1 MSQQFFEV
9 KEHVFD
15 GQHIREYPRA
25 TAHSQEE
32 VLQVCAKQYI
42 PRSNPKPQPGD
53 VTIIAAHANGFV
65 KELYEPL
72 WDDLLAISEQ
82 HGFRIRSIWIAD
94 VAWQGQSGLLN
105 EANLGNDPSWYDHS
119 RDLLQMINT
128 FRREMPRPLVGIGH
142 SFGGSI
148 IANLALMHPRLFSTL
163 VLLDPVLNFRLVG
176 PAFGFSPLE
185 LSAVRREL
193 WPSRE
198 AAAASFRRSKFYA
211 AWDPRVLDAWIKY
224 GLKDLPSKWFP
235 DPAAAIAAV
244 SKGSKNGGD
253 FSNDD
258 QAPPVTLTTTKHQEV
273 FTFLRPL
280 LQGVNLET
288 GRRVFNRQRLPD
300 VSNVSISGFGSSK
313 LYRPEVP
320 NTAAQLP
327 HLRPGVCYI
336 FGGTSGMSTPELR
349 KEKMD
354 LTGVGV
360 GGSGGQTAGRVR
372 EVVLEKTGHLVAMDL
387 PTVCAEHAATWI
399 GKELGL
405 WREEERELEA
415 AWWARSDEQKQT
427 IDAEWD
433 SFIAKKPKSRL

>member
-1 MSQQFFEV
+1 MSQQFFEI
-9 KEHVFD
+9 KERVFE

-25 TAHSQEE
+25 TAHNQEE
-32 VLQVCAKQYI
+32 ILQVCAKQYI
-42 PRSNPKPQPGD
+42 PRSNPNPQPGD

-72 WDDLLAISEQ
+72 WDDLLALSEKS
-82 HGFRIRSIWIAD
+82 GFRIRSIWIAD

-105 EANLGNDPSWYDHS
+105 EPNLGNDPSWYDHS

-142 SFGGSI
+142 SFGGSL

-163 VLLDPVLNFRLVG
+163 VLLDPVLNFQMVG
-176 PAFGFSPLE
+176 PAFGFTPLE
-185 LSAVRREL
+185 LSAVRREV
-193 WPSRE
+193 WPSRA
-198 AAAASFRRSKFYA
+198 AAAASFKRSKFYA
-211 AWDPRVLDAWIKY
+211 AWDPRVLDAWIQY
-224 GLKDLPSKWFP
+224 GLRDLPTKWFP
-235 DPAAAIAAV
+235 DPAAAVGKKDGSSNAADN
-244 SKGSKNGGD
+244 SADG
-253 FSNDD
+253 
-258 QAPPVTLTTTKHQEV
+258 PPVTLTTTKHQEV

-280 LQGVNLET
+280 IQGIDLET

-300 VSNVSISGFGSSK
+300 ISNASIAGFGTSK

-336 FGGTSGMSTPELR
+336 FGETSNMSTPDLR

-360 GGSGGQTAGRVR
+360 GGNGGVASGRTKG
-372 EVVLEKTGHLVAMDL
+372 VVLEKTGHLVAMDL
-387 PTVCAEHAATWI
+387 PTVCAEHAASWI
-399 GKELGL
+399 GKELEL
-405 WREEERELEA
+405 WREEERELQA
-415 AWWARSDEQKQT
+415 AWWPRSDEAKQT

-433 SFIAKKPKSRL
+433 SFIAKKPKPRL